1 MTRCGQPRELPASID
16 LSAYRIVQEALTN
29 VVKHARTNSCRV
41 LIGYGQDELILEVT
55 DNGLGLPAMAGA
67 GVSQH
72 GSSLALA
79 VGAPGPVG
87 AGIGGGSA
95 GEAVLPAVS
104 TTPGSNTPDGSAGDG
119 WAGQRCVIGGSGHG
133 IIGMR
138 ERVSLLGGEF
148 SAGPLP
154 GYGFQVSAHTRCLR
168 EAPRPGMTLR
178 VVVADDQALV
188 RVGFCGI
195 IAATPGFTVV
205 GEAGNGAEAVEAARR
220 TSPDVI
226 LMDVRM
232 PVMDGIEAT
241 RRITASSD
249 VRALILTTFDLDEYV
264 FAALRAGASGFL
276 LKDTLPA
283 DLLTAIRVIAAGE
296 ALLAPSVTRRLI
308 GEFTRTRLGTGPG
321 SGVEPGSGAGPGS
334 GDPRAAAQGSGSGSP
349 CDRLQRV
356 LTEREL
362 EVLTMVA
369 RGMSNAE
376 IAEELTI
383 SPATAKTHV
392 AHLLTKL
399 DARDRIQLVIIAYQS
414 GLCDSG
420 GRPPE
425 PPAGPRRSSP

>member
-1 MTRCGQPRELPASID
+1 MTHDSRAPELVTQPPA
-16 LSAYRIVQEALTN
+16 AQ
-29 VVKHARTNSCRV
+29 
-41 LIGYGQDELILEVT
+41 
-55 DNGLGLPAMAGA
+55 
-67 GVSQH
+67 
-72 GSSLALA
+72 
-79 VGAPGPVG
+79 GP
-87 AGIGGGSA
+87 
-95 GEAVLPAVS
+95 
-104 TTPGSNTPDGSAGDG
+104 
-119 WAGQRCVIGGSGHG
+119 
-133 IIGMR
+133 
-138 ERVSLLGGEF
+138 
-148 SAGPLP
+148 
-154 GYGFQVSAHTRCLR
+154 
-168 EAPRPGMTLR
+168 LR

-195 IAATPGFTVV
+195 IAATQGFAVV

-220 TSPDVI
+220 TRPDVI

-241 RRITASSD
+241 RRITQSTD

-283 DLLTAIRVIAAGE
+283 DLLNAIRVVAGGD

-308 GEFTRTRLGTGPG
+308 GEFARTQPSTAPAPAAPAGTRQPVSYQQL
-321 SGVEPGSGAGPGS
+321 
-334 GDPRAAAQGSGSGSP
+334 
-349 CDRLQRV
+349 LRV

-376 IAEELTI
+376 IAEELSI

-399 DARDRIQLVIIAYQS
+399 DARDRIQLVIIAFQS
-414 GLCDSG
+414 GLAQC
-420 GRPPE
+420 
-425 PPAGPRRSSP
+425 

>member
-1 MTRCGQPRELPASID
+1 
-16 LSAYRIVQEALTN
+16 V
-29 VVKHARTNSCRV
+29 
-41 LIGYGQDELILEVT
+41 
-55 DNGLGLPAMAGA
+55 
-67 GVSQH
+67 
-72 GSSLALA
+72 
-79 VGAPGPVG
+79 
-87 AGIGGGSA
+87 
-95 GEAVLPAVS
+95 
-104 TTPGSNTPDGSAGDG
+104 
-119 WAGQRCVIGGSGHG
+119 
-133 IIGMR
+133 
-138 ERVSLLGGEF
+138 
-148 SAGPLP
+148 
-154 GYGFQVSAHTRCLR
+154 
-168 EAPRPGMTLR
+168 TLR

-205 GEAGNGAEAVEAARR
+205 GEAGNGAEAVETARR
-220 TSPDVI
+220 TRPDVI

-241 RRITASSD
+241 RRITASTD

-283 DLLTAIRVIAAGE
+283 DLLTAIRVVAAGD

-308 GEFTRTRLGTGPG
+308 GEFTRTAPST
-321 SGVEPGSGAGPGS
+321 GAGAGADHRTSTPHMTSQASETGS
-334 GDPRAAAQGSGSGSP
+334 A
-349 CDRLQRV
+349 CDRIQRV

-362 EVLTMVA
+362 EVLQMVA

-414 GLCDSG
+414 GL
-420 GRPPE
+420 
-425 PPAGPRRSSP
+425 ASPGW

>member
-1 MTRCGQPRELPASID
+1 
-16 LSAYRIVQEALTN
+16 
-29 VVKHARTNSCRV
+29 
-41 LIGYGQDELILEVT
+41 
-55 DNGLGLPAMAGA
+55 
-67 GVSQH
+67 
-72 GSSLALA
+72 
-79 VGAPGPVG
+79 
-87 AGIGGGSA
+87 
-95 GEAVLPAVS
+95 
-104 TTPGSNTPDGSAGDG
+104 
-119 WAGQRCVIGGSGHG
+119 
-133 IIGMR
+133 
-138 ERVSLLGGEF
+138 
-148 SAGPLP
+148 
-154 GYGFQVSAHTRCLR
+154 
-168 EAPRPGMTLR
+168 MTLR

-195 IAATPGFTVV
+195 IAATPGFEVI

-220 TSPDVI
+220 AKPDVI

-241 RRITASSD
+241 RRITESTD

-283 DLLTAIRVIAAGE
+283 DLLTAIRVVAAGD

-308 GEFTRTRLGTGPG
+308 GEFARTVPVAG
-321 SGVEPGSGAGPGS
+321 SGGAGSGAAAAGTAS
-334 GDPRAAAQGSGSGSP
+334 GVADGVAGGVAPPRAGGGDQARPGR
-349 CDRLQRV
+349 DRLQRL
-356 LTEREL
+356 LTDREL
-362 EVLTMVA
+362 EVLKMVA

-414 GLCDSG
+414 GL
-420 GRPPE
+420 
-425 PPAGPRRSSP
+425 AA